1 MTITEERQH
10 PDEEAQDQR
19 QAFFRL
25 MLVLLAGGFAAY
37 SLGIAKATAVVFAV
51 ILMIMLHELGHFA
64 TAKWSGMKVTEFF
77 VGFGP
82 RLWSVRKGETEYGV
96 KALPLGGYV
105 KIIGM
110 TNLED
115 VDPEDEQRT
124 YRQQTFPRRLA
135 VAVAGSF
142 MHFVIAF
149 VLLLVLHS
157 TVGLI
162 RWDKEPLPR
171 VGEISRL
178 ETGPSPAQRAGLRID
193 DRILEMDGQPVDNWT
208 ELRSYIQ
215 DHPGEPI
222 ELLIERE
229 GRRVPVSVTPVS
241 REGQR
246 VDADGEPIGE
256 PEPVGFVGISPA
268 YPVEKDAF
276 PKAVARSVG
285 DLGMFSRE
293 TVKALGS
300 MFSFDGIQ
308 KYGDQ
313 LTSGRGP
320 ATPSEDQPRFL
331 SPVGLARVASQTAE
345 SGIRQV
351 LILLVSINIFVGIF
365 NMFPMLPFDGGHVA
379 IAVYE
384 AIRSKV
390 AGRKYHADV
399 TKLLPVTYLVF
410 LGLMFLAVTSLY
422 LDIARPLNLQ

>member
-1 MTITEERQH
+1 MTITEEREH
-10 PDEEAQDQR
+10 PDEEIQDQR

-25 MLVLLAGGFAAY
+25 MLVLLAGGVAAY

-51 ILMIMLHELGHFA
+51 IVMIMLHELGHFA
-64 TAKWSGMKVTEFF
+64 TAKWAGMKVTEFF

-115 VDPEDEQRT
+115 VDPGDEPRT
-124 YRQQTFPRRLA
+124 YRQQSFPRRLS

-157 TVGLI
+157 TTGLI
-162 RWDKEPLPR
+162 RFDQDPLP
-171 VGEISRL
+171 VIGEISKL
-178 ETGPSPAQRAGLRID
+178 ETGPSPAQRAGLQVG
-193 DRILEMDGQPVDNWT
+193 DRIISVDGQRVGEWT
-208 ELRSYIQ
+208 DLRNYIQ
-215 DHPGEPI
+215 DHPGSRLPFV
-222 ELLIERE
+222 LERD
-229 GRRVPVSVTPVS
+229 GREMTVVVTPV
-241 REGQR
+241 RQEGQR
-246 VDADGEPIGE
+246 VDADGDPIGE
-256 PEPVGFVGISPA
+256 PELVGFVGISPA
-268 YPVEKDAF
+268 YPVEKTGFLEAI
-276 PKAVARSVG
+276 PRSVG
-285 DLGMFSRE
+285 DVGAFSRE

-300 MFSFDGIQ
+300 MFSFDGLE

-320 ATPSEDQPRFL
+320 VEPSEDQPRFL

-345 SGIRQV
+345 NGIRQV
-351 LILLVSINIFVGIF
+351 LFLLISINIFVGIF

-384 AIRSKV
+384 SIRSRLL
-390 AGRKYHADV
+390 GRQYHADV
-399 TKLLPVTYLVF
+399 AKLLPVTYLVF

-422 LDIARPLNLQ
+422 LDIAKPLNLQ